1 MPSTYPITR
10 QSFGPAMLAPRAV
23 RKYPPSPYP
32 TSFLRFHCSV
42 HTGPLQTRGLR
53 REKQIPPKFICS
65 FPQKA
70 CTKSPT
76 DFRAFFAFSG
86 FDRDCASLA

>member
-10 QSFGPAMLAPRAV
+10 QSFGPAMLAARSP
-23 RKYPPSPYP
+23 KIPPPHP
-32 TSFLRFHCSV
+32 TSFLRFLCCV
-42 HTGPLQTRGLR
+42 HTGPLPTKGLR

-65 FPQKA
+65 FLQKA

-76 DFRAFFAFSG
+76 DFCSFFAFSG

>member
-23 RKYPPSPYP
+23 RKYPPI
-32 TSFLRFHCSV
+32 LRRFFAFFVPSTPVHCK
-42 HTGPLQTRGLR
+42 QKGLR

-65 FPQKA
+65 FLQKA

-76 DFRAFFAFSG
+76 DFCSFFAFSG